1 MENQSYTVMT
11 HFLKDRE
18 STRNTGSLS
27 ASTLWSVKYPQFNWT
42 WESSSS
48 QDSRSYHLGTSWLGL
63 RATKKQLGSKMT
75 GSFCSMSR
83 DSVYS
88 IQLEGRILEWIQEE
102 SQERSY
108 SVEPGRNLLFSLD
121 LKVFLRQHNWLYMQ
135 RNEHKNGNHEEWK
148 AWTFTQSDSQ
158 QIK

>member
-1 MENQSYTVMT
+1 MENRSYAVMT
-11 HFLKDRE
+11 HFLKGRK

-27 ASTLWSVKYPQFNWT
+27 ASTLWSVKYAQFNWT
-42 WESSSS
+42 WENSSS

-63 RATKKQLGSKMT
+63 RATKKQLGIKMT
-75 GSFCSMSR
+75 GSFYSMSR

-102 SQERSY
+102 SQEWSY
-108 SVEPGRNLLFSLD
+108 SVEPGRNLWFSLD
-121 LKVFLRQHNWLYMQ
+121 LKVFPRQHSWIYMQ
-135 RNEHKNGNHEEWK
+135 RNEHKNGNQEEWK
-148 AWTFTQSDSQ
+148 AWTFTQSDSL